1 MDKSK
6 EMALLAQQALE
17 EKKGQDIKTIDI
29 KEISIIADYFVI
41 SHGTNPSQIEAL
53 IDEVKS
59 KLGKNGYEPLRVEG
73 KGSTGWVL
81 LDYGDIIVHIFSE
94 ENRNFYNLERLW
106 RDGKLISK
114 ENLDL

>member
-17 EKKGQDIKTIDI
+17 EKKGQDIKVIDI
-29 KEISIIADYFVI
+29 RDISVIADHFVI

-59 KLGKNGYEPLRVEG
+59 ELAKNGYEPLRIEG
-73 KGSTGWVL
+73 RGSTGWVL
-81 LDYGDIIVHIFSE
+81 LDYGDLIVHIFSE
-94 ENRNFYNLERLW
+94 ENRNYYNLERLW
-106 RDGKLISK
+106 RDGKLIGI
-114 ENLDL
+114 ENLDI